1 MAAQLF
7 LLKDFINPDE
17 KFHMARVKIR
27 SRQDLLLHR
36 HDFSEIFWVE
46 NGKGTHLINGRRIK
60 IRQGHLIMIRP
71 DDEHNFTSKNGL
83 TITNLAFRIDTLNFL
98 KTRYFHDSNS
108 YFWSK
113 EELPFHISL
122 DENVI
127 RMISQKAE
135 RITSHKN
142 SYLYLDELLLFI
154 FRLIQTNEEIKLNRN
169 MPYIRHSKQEVNS
182 KK

>member
-60 IRQGHLIMIRP
+60 IRQGGS
-71 DDEHNFTSKNGL
+71 T
-83 TITNLAFRIDTLNFL
+83 
-98 KTRYFHDSNS
+98 HDS
-108 YFWSK
+108 
-113 EELPFHISL
+113 P
-122 DENVI
+122 
-127 RMISQKAE
+127 
-135 RITSHKN
+135 
-142 SYLYLDELLLFI
+142 
-154 FRLIQTNEEIKLNRN
+154 
-169 MPYIRHSKQEVNS
+169 
-182 KK
+182 

>member
-1 MAAQLF
+1 MVGE
-7 LLKDFINPDE
+7 LKLDKE
-17 KFHMARVKIR
+17 
-27 SRQDLLLHR
+27 DLL
-36 HDFSEIFWVE
+36 
-46 NGKGTHLINGRRIK
+46 
-60 IRQGHLIMIRP
+60 MIRP

-113 EELPFHISL
+113 EELPFHVSL

-142 SYLYLDELLLFI
+142 SYLYLDDLLLFI
-154 FRLIQTNEEIKLNRN
+154 FRLIQSNEEIKLNRN
-169 MPYIRHSKQEVNS
+169 MPYIRHPKQEVNS